1 MHIYAIP
8 ECPAI
13 SAREQ
18 HVPEGLVHEQT
29 LSGSLDEYPS
39 G

>member
-1 MHIYAIP
+1 MRIYAIP

-13 SAREQ
+13 GAREQ
-18 HVPEGLVHEQT
+18 SVPEGLVHKHT
-29 LSGSLDEYPS
+29 LSGGLDEYPS